1 MLVLVAS
8 FIFSGLGLFG
18 LVELWRRRPARTFL
32 ISIAGL
38 AACVVV
44 AMTAELWFPLFGMN
58 RGDGQVFIGYY
69 LLGLGALG
77 ALTALG
83 VLAAIAFGLR
93 PASQSSA
100 ASSANG
106 IDA

>member
-1 MLVLVAS
+1 LAKASGANVPHFDRRPRGLLVA
-8 FIFSGLGLFG
+8 
-18 LVELWRRRPARTFL
+18 
-32 ISIAGL
+32 
-38 AACVVV
+38 

-106 IDA
+106 INA